1 MRSRCAGTA
10 ELEVALERTTRPIF
24 AWSGRDFLPLAM
36 RTLFTLVVV
45 CTFGSSTS
53 AQKTGTLRM
62 VIDPATG
69 FEFVVDHKYR
79 MQQREVKLGEGLH
92 HFSLWAPERRVVDT
106 SVFVIA
112 DRTSDLIMRLP
123 FSTEYQQYRNDL
135 GRYENGK
142 LMRKLSPLVLVGG
155 LVWTGLSVGSYGK
168 SRDQLDADRTA
179 YDASVDPGAINR
191 LKIDIDQH
199 NADFHKARTSLYAG
213 TALSVVG
220 AGVIWYVW
228 HKTKQDG
235 KPAFEDKEK
244 VIFEGLSWMPGQNGG
259 AWCAGVTIP
268 LQR

>member
-10 ELEVALERTTRPIF
+10 ELAVALKEATAPMSKGVRCFFMAIATRLSF
-24 AWSGRDFLPLAM
+24 A
-36 RTLFTLVVV
+36 LFVLIS
-45 CTFGSSTS
+45 FSSSTF

-62 VIDPATG
+62 MIDPATG

-92 HFSLWAPERRVVDT
+92 HFSVWAPERRVVDT
-106 SVFVIA
+106 AVFVIA
-112 DRTSDLIMRLP
+112 DRTSDLVMRLP
-123 FSTEYQQYRNDL
+123 FSTEYQQYRKDL

-142 LMRKLSPLVLVGG
+142 LMRRLSPLPLLGG
-155 LVWTGLSVGSYGK
+155 LVWTGLSIGSYGK
-168 SRDQLDADRTA
+168 AKDQLEEDRTA
-179 YDASVDPGAINR
+179 YDNSVDPAGINR

-199 NADFHKARTSLYAG
+199 NADMRKARTSLYAG

-228 HKTKQDG
+228 HKTKQNR
-235 KPAFEDKEK
+235 KPAFEDREK
-244 VIFEGLSWMPGQNGG
+244 VIFDGLSWVPGQNGG